1 MNNLF
6 LSLRPWQWIK
16 NLLIFVPYLLTNKS
30 FDYIMVELFF
40 AFLLFSLFVSSTYL
54 LNDIKDREIDMLHPK
69 KSDRPIASGALTVRN
84 AKLSAFLIMTL
95 VTIISF
101 FVNQNLIIFIFIYG
115 CITYS
120 YTNYTKYIYL
130 LDTLSI
136 SLMFLIRIFVGGE
149 IAKINITPYLSLF
162 IFFTSCILSISK
174 KLSIINSIK
183 KDVSNSFVT
192 LLNSQNEKLSF
203 EKIYLIFSVFASAS
217 FIAWLFNIADELEN
231 LIYLIFAYLFYLIFK
246 ILIYRYS
253 KSGHLE
259 DFSYAIF
266 NHKFLLFSSLLF
278 IFMFY
283 IGYF

>member
-54 LNDIKDREIDMLHPK
+54 LNDIKDREIDMLNPK

-95 VTIISF
+95 VIIISF

-120 YTNYTKYIYL
+120 YTNYTKYIY
-130 LDTLSI
+130 
-136 SLMFLIRIFVGGE
+136 
-149 IAKINITPYLSLF
+149 
-162 IFFTSCILSISK
+162 
-174 KLSIINSIK
+174 
-183 KDVSNSFVT
+183 
-192 LLNSQNEKLSF
+192 
-203 EKIYLIFSVFASAS
+203 
-217 FIAWLFNIADELEN
+217 
-231 LIYLIFAYLFYLIFK
+231 FK
-246 ILIYRYS
+246 
-253 KSGHLE
+253 
-259 DFSYAIF
+259 
-266 NHKFLLFSSLLF
+266 
-278 IFMFY
+278 
-283 IGYF
+283 